1 MEEQGIFLV
10 TRLSVH
16 GKEKIVSAFY
26 ESGRAA
32 ELSCMSSGTDSLL
45 GNIYVGKVKNILS
58 NINAAFIEIA
68 DGVLC
73 YYSLAENDT
82 PLYTSPKKKEKLVP
96 GDELLVQVSREA
108 VKTKAPTVTC
118 NLNFAGKY
126 LVLTTGKKNLGI
138 SSKLE
143 QMERQRLRQIAEPF
157 LQEDF
162 GIIVRTNAAGAGEE
176 ELREELT
183 RLTALVRRTLE
194 TGRNQT
200 CFSLVYREPPVYA
213 ARIRS
218 LPQNRLGRIVT
229 DDRILYEELFSYLS
243 EYQPED
249 LNKLQFYDQEAP
261 SLNSLYGIGGALE
274 GALRERVWMKS
285 GGYLVIQPTEAL
297 TVIDVNTGKYQGRK
311 KQQNTFLK
319 INKEAA
325 VEIARQ
331 LRLRNL
337 SGIIIADFID
347 MEAQEDQKALMDYLA
362 SELKHDPVKT
372 TLVDMTALGLVE
384 ITRKKTQKSLFE
396 QVYSD

>member
-1 MEEQGIFLV
+1 MEEQGNFLV

-16 GKEKIVSAFY
+16 GKERVVSAYY
-26 ESGRAA
+26 ENGHAA
-32 ELSCMSSGTDSLL
+32 ELSCLSSGAGSLL

-73 YYSLAENDT
+73 YYSLADGEA
-82 PLYTSPKKKEKLVP
+82 PLYASPGRHARLAA

-108 VKTKAPTVTC
+108 VKTKAPTVSC

-126 LVLTTGKKNLGI
+126 LVLTTGKRKLGI
-138 SSKLE
+138 SSRLD
-143 QMERQRLRQIAEPF
+143 QAERQRLRQLAEPF

-176 ELREELT
+176 ELKEELS
-183 RLTALVRRTLE
+183 RLTALARQTIE
-194 TGRNQT
+194 TGRNQV
-200 CFSLVYREPPVYA
+200 CFSLIYREPPVYA

-218 LPQNRLGRIVT
+218 LPQNRLSRIIT
-229 DDRILYEELFSYLS
+229 DDRIIYEELSSYLS

-249 LNKLQFYDQEAP
+249 LSKLQLYEQEAP
-261 SLNSLYGIGGALE
+261 SLNSLYGIAGALE
-274 GALRERVWMKS
+274 EALRERVWLKS

-311 KQQNTFLK
+311 KQQDTFLK

-325 VEIARQ
+325 AEIARQ

-347 MEAQEDQKALMDYLA
+347 MEAQEDQKELMDYLA

>member
-1 MEEQGIFLV
+1 MEEQGTYLV
-10 TRLSVH
+10 TRLSVR
-16 GKEKIVSAFY
+16 GKERIVSAFY
-26 ESGRAA
+26 ENGRAS
-32 ELSCMSSGTDSLL
+32 ELSCMSSGEQTLL

-58 NINAAFIEIA
+58 NIGAAFIEIA
-68 DGVLC
+68 GGVLC
-73 YYSLAENDT
+73 YYSLAENKA
-82 PLYTSPKKKEKLVP
+82 PLYTSEKKKPGLMP

-126 LVLTTGKKNLGI
+126 LVLTTQNKSLGI
-138 SSKLE
+138 SSKLD
-143 QMERQRLRQIAEPF
+143 QAERQRLRQIVEPF

-162 GIIVRTNAAGAGEE
+162 GIIVRTNAAGAEE
-176 ELREELT
+176 GELREELA

-200 CFSLVYREPPVYA
+200 CFSLVYREPSAYA

-218 LPQNRLGRIVT
+218 LPKNRFTRIVT
-229 DDRILYEELFSYLS
+229 DDAGIYDELDAYLNAH
-243 EYQPED
+243 QPED
-249 LNKLQFYDQEAP
+249 RKKLQLYEQEAP
-261 SLNSLYGIGGALE
+261 SLNSLYGLAGALE
-274 GALRERVWMKS
+274 DALRERVWLKS

-311 KQQNTFLK
+311 KQQDTFLK

-325 VEIARQ
+325 AEIARQ

-347 MEAQEDQKALMDYLA
+347 MEAQEDQKVLMDYLA

-384 ITRKKTQKSLFE
+384 ITRKKTQKSLSE